1 MKKENK
7 IIIAIIIGALIISG
21 GFIAKAKVTKDL
33 ADKKSINL
41 YLSKSKAKNS
51 YNKCMNVAFQDYSN
65 TWDNQCKVVGKK
77 EDCGLNA
84 SMSSVLDNQ
93 KNINEKTCL
102 DIYKIELN

>member
-1 MKKENK
+1 MRKENK

-21 GFIAKAKVTKDL
+21 GYIAKAKVTKDS
-33 ADKKSINL
+33 ADQKSTYL

-51 YNKCMNVAFQDYSN
+51 YNECMNVAFQDYSN
-65 TWDNQCKVVGKK
+65 TWHNQCKSVGEK
-77 EDCGLNA
+77 EDCGLSA
-84 SMSSVLDNQ
+84 SVSSFLDYQ

>member
-1 MKKENK
+1 
-7 IIIAIIIGALIISG
+7 
-21 GFIAKAKVTKDL
+21 
-33 ADKKSINL
+33 
-41 YLSKSKAKNS
+41 
-51 YNKCMNVAFQDYSN
+51 MNVAFQDYSN

-77 EDCGLNA
+77 EDCGLSA